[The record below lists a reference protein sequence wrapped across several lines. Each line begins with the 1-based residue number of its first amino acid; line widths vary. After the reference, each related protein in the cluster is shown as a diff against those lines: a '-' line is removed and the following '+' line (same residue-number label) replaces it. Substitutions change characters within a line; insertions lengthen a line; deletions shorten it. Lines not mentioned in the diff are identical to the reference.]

1 MIFDTEGDGSVRVLV
16 ATEETQG
23 DRGDDYSWATPGE
36 LVMFGVIYATD
47 LRGTGRGCGCGRAFA
62 GLHSER
68 ATTTAEVA
76 EWPGSLDDLV
86 LAFRDSLARG
96 GWLQYGTAEDAE
108 EMVRLSVLDML
119 LVADRYPV
127 GTVLGTNLGNQY
139 VRQKAPAA

>member
-1 MIFDTEGDGSVRVLV
+1 VRVLV

-36 LVMFGVIYATD
+36 LVMFGVICASD

-76 EWPGSLDDLV
+76 EWSGSLDDLC
-86 LAFRDSLARG
+86 LAFQDSLARG
-96 GWLQYGTAEDAE
+96 GWLDFGGTPE
-108 EMVRLSVLDML
+108 EIRGVVSETVMEVL

-127 GTVLGTNLGNQY
+127 GTVLGTRLGQQY
-139 VRQKAPAA
+139 VRQPATAR